1 MTAKGCAYLFLGLLA
16 LGVTIALSLVTYQA
30 GTTLIERL
38 ETERW
43 LPWMTAVLCSVLI
56 IVLGIVA
63 WYVISSLRLRLRRK
77 AAEAARAQ
85 ARVNDFTPTNRG
97 FAPRLI
103 DGKVINPNIVPSA
116 ITPLD
121 AAERPEEVPEERR
134 LAGVLGWHLSNAPP
148 GRPVRLPQRAALPIP
163 EPQPSPWEIS
173 HVERLLLEAGETAVR
188 QGSPQEEDD

>member
-1 MTAKGCAYLFLGLLA
+1 MTAKGYAYLFLGLLA
-16 LGVTIALSLVTYQA
+16 LGVTIALSLLTYQA

-38 ETERW
+38 ETEGW
-43 LPWMTAVLCSVLI
+43 LPWVTAVLCSVLI
-56 IVLGIVA
+56 IVLGIGA
-63 WYVISSLRLRLRRK
+63 WYVISSLRLRLHRK
-77 AAEAARAQ
+77 AAQVARAQ
-85 ARVNDFTPTNRG
+85 ARVSDFTPTDRG

-116 ITPLD
+116 ITPVD

-163 EPQPSPWEIS
+163 EPQPSPWQVS
-173 HVERLLLEAGETAVR
+173 HVEQLLLEAGETDEGVE
-188 QGSPQEEDD
+188 SEE

>member
-1 MTAKGCAYLFLGLLA
+1 MTTKGCAYLFLGLLA

-30 GTTLIERL
+30 GRTLVERL
-38 ETERW
+38 ETEGW
-43 LPWMTAVLCSVLI
+43 LPWVTAVLCSVLI
-56 IVLGIVA
+56 IALGILT

-85 ARVNDFTPTNRG
+85 ARVNDFTPTDRG
-97 FAPRLI
+97 FAPRLV
-103 DGKVINPNIVPSA
+103 DGKIINPNIAPSA

-121 AAERPEEVPEERR
+121 AVERPEEVPEERR

-163 EPQPSPWEIS
+163 EPQPSPWQIS
-173 HVERLLLEAGETAVR
+173 HVEQLLLEAGEVD
-188 QGSPQEEDD
+188 EEGVENME